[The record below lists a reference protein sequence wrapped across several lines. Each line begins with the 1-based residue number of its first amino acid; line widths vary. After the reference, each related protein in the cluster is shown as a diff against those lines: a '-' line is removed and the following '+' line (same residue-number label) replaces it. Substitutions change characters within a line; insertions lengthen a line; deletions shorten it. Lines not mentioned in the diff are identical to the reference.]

1 MSLTED
7 YSVSPCRYSEIG
19 RSVIVICTDVILI
32 CRVKIKLS
40 LLTCFKKLMPHSV
53 HIKLIVLTKLTVLLF
68 SNKFL
73 SLFTA
78 YFITKSKVEISLED
92 SNIMILELIVLV
104 LCSSFTFKAIII
116 DILNLLMACL
126 DTRLPNSSL

>member
-40 LLTCFKKLMPHSV
+40 LLTCFQKLMPHSV

-78 YFITKSKVEISLED
+78 YFVTKSKVEISLEN
-92 SNIMILELIVLV
+92 SNIMILELVVLV
-104 LCSSFTFKAIII
+104 LCSSFTFEAIII

-126 DTRLPNSSL
+126 DIRLPNSCL

>member
-19 RSVIVICTDVILI
+19 RSVIIICTDVILI

-40 LLTCFKKLMPHSV
+40 LLTCFQKLMPHSV
-53 HIKLIVLTKLTVLLF
+53 HIKLIVLTKLTILLF

-78 YFITKSKVEISLED
+78 YFVTKSKVEISLED
-92 SNIMILELIVLV
+92 SNIMILELVVLV
-104 LCSSFTFKAIII
+104 LCSSFTFEAIII

-126 DTRLPNSSL
+126 DIRLPNSSF